1 MSKTNVTL
9 NITILGEKNVG
20 KSKLIDEYCKVQKVN
35 PKKKQNK
42 DYISVIKTIGKVELN
57 LNLYEFSEIKERKK
71 EISNHH
77 CVIIVFDMT
86 SRQAF
91 EDVLDKWI
99 TYLRQINYNNA
110 IILFSTKNYNDNDA
124 LPMTDK
130 EEVESLLQKATKN
143 DISYYIGD
151 KTTEEKNKLIEQL
164 IEETYSQTNNNK
176 NNKDCIIF

>member
-1 MSKTNVTL
+1 MSKTNVKL

-20 KSKLIDEYCKVQKVN
+20 KSKLINDYAKVQDLSTN
-35 PKKKQNK
+35 KKQNITITKTMDK
-42 DYISVIKTIGKVELN
+42 DQLKLN
-57 LNLYEFSEIKERKK
+57 LFEFSEIKERKK

-77 CVIIVFDMT
+77 CVIIMFDMT

-91 EDVLDKWI
+91 EDILDKWI

-110 IILFSTKNYNDNDA
+110 IIPFGTKNYNDNDA

-143 DISYYIGD
+143 GIFHYIGD
-151 KTTEEKNKLIEQL
+151 KTTEEKNELIDKL

>member
-1 MSKTNVTL
+1 M
-9 NITILGEKNVG
+9 NIVKF
-20 KSKLIDEYCKVQKVN
+20 KKVN

-42 DYISVIKTIGKVELN
+42 DYISFIKTIDKVQLN

-77 CVIIVFDMT
+77 CVIIMFDMT

-99 TYLRQINYNNA
+99 TYLKQINYNNT
-110 IILFSTKNYNDNDA
+110 IILFGTKNYTDKDA
-124 LPMTDK
+124 LPMTD
-130 EEVESLLQKATKN
+130 EDEVKKLIEVTGITG
-143 DISYYIGD
+143 DFYYIGD
-151 KTTEEKNKLIEQL
+151 KTTEEKNQLIDQL
-164 IEETYSQTNNNK
+164 IEKTYNQTKNNK